1 MTLFLPSFSL
11 SILYLYQ
18 NTLRNFSTSVEIPS
32 DRWPYNLTPSYPCY
46 EHVST
51 IRSRVSTTFVYIS
64 ISKARGAKFRH
75 YTTSWKIL
83 VERATLPRFSI
94 NEPRAN
100 VSNDDLPDAACTS
113 VTLTMATLLT
123 TTSRRVITV
132 YLSVLMGFACGDTVS
147 RIRGENSALYRE
159 RGECKRDAV
168 GSIYSLISRK
178 DEFDEW
184 ARSLRSSTR
193 VSIHGENRN
202 KVNRSSLVL

>member
-100 VSNDDLPDAACTS
+100 ERRSTGRCMHFRYAYNGHAFDDHVKESDNRLS
-113 VTLTMATLLT
+113 IGVNGFRVWWYGVEN
-123 TTSRRVITV
+123 SRREF
-132 YLSVLMGFACGDTVS
+132 SSVS
-147 RIRGENSALYRE
+147 R
-159 RGECKRDAV
+159 
-168 GSIYSLISRK
+168 
-178 DEFDEW
+178 
-184 ARSLRSSTR
+184 TR
-193 VSIHGENRN
+193 RV
-202 KVNRSSLVL
+202 